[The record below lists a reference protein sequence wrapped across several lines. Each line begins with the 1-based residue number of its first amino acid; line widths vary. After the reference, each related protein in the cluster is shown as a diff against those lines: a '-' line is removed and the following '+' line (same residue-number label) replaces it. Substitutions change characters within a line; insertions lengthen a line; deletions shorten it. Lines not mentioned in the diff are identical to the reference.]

1 LEDESILLQD
11 VIILA
16 ILILVNGFFSSA
28 ELAVLS
34 VNPNKIKYRA
44 DRGDKKAILIKKTL
58 EHQDNFLSTIQIAI
72 TLVGLLL
79 GAYAGQTFADPI
91 ISLFVRLGL
100 SPAAAHSASLKSGV
114 VILITILLSY
124 FQLVLGELVPKRLA
138 LKKTEFMADLVV
150 GPVNFL
156 AVICKPFVKLLSM
169 STNAVVRLLGIDP
182 NEDTE
187 QVTEEEIRMM
197 VDAGSE
203 IGNIDE
209 NEMEMI
215 NNIFEFDDK
224 TAEDVSVHRTDIV
237 AIDID
242 DDLSEIIPSI
252 WEMKYSRV
260 PVYEDNIDNII
271 GILHIKD
278 ILKYI
283 IDEKIDV
290 NANINI
296 DLRKILR
303 KAYFVPTSKKTD
315 ELFAE
320 MKLNKIH
327 IAIVVDEYGGTS
339 GIVTMEDLVEEIM
352 GNIFDEYDDEELPE
366 IRQIDTG
373 TYEIIGT
380 ASLDLVEETLET
392 NLPDD
397 EYETLSGFL
406 IGQLGYI
413 PNDNE
418 RPEVEFNGVLYKIS
432 EVEDKRISKII
443 ACKVA

>member
-1 LEDESILLQD
+1 
-11 VIILA
+11 
-16 ILILVNGFFSSA
+16 
-28 ELAVLS
+28 
-34 VNPNKIKYRA
+34 
-44 DRGDKKAILIKKTL
+44 
-58 EHQDNFLSTIQIAI
+58 
-72 TLVGLLL
+72 
-79 GAYAGQTFADPI
+79 
-91 ISLFVRLGL
+91 
-100 SPAAAHSASLKSGV
+100 
-114 VILITILLSY
+114 
-124 FQLVLGELVPKRLA
+124 
-138 LKKTEFMADLVV
+138 
-150 GPVNFL
+150 
-156 AVICKPFVKLLSM
+156 
-169 STNAVVRLLGIDP
+169 
-182 NEDTE
+182 
-187 QVTEEEIRMM
+187 
-197 VDAGSE
+197 
-203 IGNIDE
+203 
-209 NEMEMI
+209 
-215 NNIFEFDDK
+215 
-224 TAEDVSVHRTDIV
+224 
-237 AIDID
+237 
-242 DDLSEIIPSI
+242 
-252 WEMKYSRV
+252 
-260 PVYEDNIDNII
+260 VYEDNIDNII

>member
-1 LEDESILLQD
+1 MLKDI
-11 VIILA
+11 VILA

-44 DRGDKKAILIKKTL
+44 DRGDKKAIIIKKTL

-72 TLVGLLL
+72 SFVGLFS

-91 ISLFVRLGL
+91 VHLLVGMGIGI
-100 SPAAAHSASLKSGV
+100 PAATLKSAVV
-114 VILITILLSY
+114 VIITLVLLY
-124 FQLVLGELVPKRLA
+124 FNLVLGELVPKRLA
-138 LKKTEFMADLVV
+138 LKKTETVANIVV
-150 GPVNFL
+150 SPVNVL
-156 AVICKPFVKLLSM
+156 SVICRPFVKLLSF

-197 VDAGSE
+197 VDASSE

-209 NEMEMI
+209 SEMEMI

-224 TAEDVSVHRTDIV
+224 TAEDISTHRTDIE

-242 DDLSEIIPSI
+242 DHFSEIMPVIL
-252 WEMKYSRV
+252 EMKYSRV

-278 ILKYI
+278 LMKYML
-283 IDEKIDV
+283 DEKIEL
-290 NANINI
+290 NADSKI

-303 KAYFVPTSKKTD
+303 KAYFVPISKRSD

-320 MKLNKIH
+320 MKVNKVH
-327 IAIVVDEYGGTS
+327 IAIVVDEYGGTV
-339 GIVTMEDLVEEIM
+339 GLVTMEDLIEEIM
-352 GNIFDEYDDEELPE
+352 GNIFDEYDDDEDPE
-366 IRQIDTG
+366 IKKIDNS

-380 ASLDLVEETLET
+380 TSISDVEEEMEVELSNE
-392 NLPDD
+392 ND
-397 EYETLSGFL
+397 EYETISGFI

-413 PNDNE
+413 PSEDE
-418 RPEVEFNGVLYKIS
+418 RPEIEFNGVLFKVDA
-432 EVEDKRISKII
+432 VEDKRISKII
-443 ACKVA
+443 ACKTE